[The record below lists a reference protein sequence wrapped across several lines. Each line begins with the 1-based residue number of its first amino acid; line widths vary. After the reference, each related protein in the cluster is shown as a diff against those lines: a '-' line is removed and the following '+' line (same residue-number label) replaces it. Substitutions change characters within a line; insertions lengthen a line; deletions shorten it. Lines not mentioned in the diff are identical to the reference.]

1 MNQSPFPARG
11 CRMSNIMKS
20 ILTLMVI
27 ICIQIIVYTIF
38 LRPLILTWGASEN
51 EVKMPLVGDSF
62 APYISS
68 TRAISINAPISE
80 VWKWLI
86 QLGPDRGGFF
96 SYTFIEKAL
105 GYKGIDKIIPEFQEM
120 KVGRIIPGSLN
131 QSKSII
137 KYSWTV
143 MSVEPGKSF
152 VLKNWGA
159 FVLKKINTEQTRLII
174 RTHGWETPTLM
185 SKLGYF
191 VMMPLHYIMER
202 RMLMGIKTRA
212 EAGAG
217 FQLSSTSDVLWF
229 SGIVLSYLGIVLMV
243 FILFGIQKYLMP
255 SIYGVLWLIILLVF
269 KPQPIYSNIFL
280 FLVAATAVWIIFK
293 NRRQSV
299 TDTNN

>member
-1 MNQSPFPARG
+1 MF
-11 CRMSNIMKS
+11 
-20 ILTLMVI
+20 I
-27 ICIQIIVYTIF
+27 ICIQIIVYAVF

-51 EVKMPLVGDSF
+51 EVKMPLVGDSL

-68 TRAISINAPISE
+68 TRAISIDAPISE

-105 GYKGIDKIIPEFQEM
+105 GYEGLDKIVPEFQEM

-131 QSKSII
+131 QSKSVI

-159 FVLKKINTEQTRLII
+159 FVLKGINTKQTRLIV
-174 RTHGWETPTLM
+174 RTHGWELPTLK

-191 VMMPLHYIMER
+191 IMMPLHYIMER
-202 RMLMGIKTRA
+202 RMLMGIRDRA

-217 FQLSSTSDVLWF
+217 IQLSSTSDVLWF
-229 SGIVLSYLGIVLMV
+229 SGIILSYFGIVFMTFAFRGIKKY
-243 FILFGIQKYLMP
+243 FIPSMYGI
-255 SIYGVLWLIILLVF
+255 LWLMMLLIF
-269 KPQPIYSNIFL
+269 SPQPIYSNIL
-280 FLVAATAVWIIFK
+280 LLVVAATAVWIILK
-293 NRRQSV
+293 NRRQST
-299 TDTNN
+299 TDTNS

>member
-1 MNQSPFPARG
+1 
-11 CRMSNIMKS
+11 
-20 ILTLMVI
+20 
-27 ICIQIIVYTIF
+27 
-38 LRPLILTWGASEN
+38 
-51 EVKMPLVGDSF
+51 
-62 APYISS
+62 
-68 TRAISINAPISE
+68 
-80 VWKWLI
+80 
-86 QLGPDRGGFF
+86 
-96 SYTFIEKAL
+96 
-105 GYKGIDKIIPEFQEM
+105 
-120 KVGRIIPGSLN
+120 
-131 QSKSII
+131 
-137 KYSWTV
+137 